1 MQAYAS
7 LAILMVIAYLL
18 LSVWRLRR
26 KRSVPGPAAAG
37 MMNEILNDE
46 RRAAI
51 EIIVEEKTGYR
62 DPEDRDG
69 SLPDLKDRSVIVS
82 GNDR

>member
-1 MQAYAS
+1 M
-7 LAILMVIAYLL
+7 
-18 LSVWRLRR
+18 
-26 KRSVPGPAAAG
+26 PGPAAAG

-51 EIIVEEKTGYR
+51 EVIVEEKAGYR

-69 SLPDLKDRSVIVS
+69 SLSDLEDPSVIRS
-82 GNDR
+82 GKDH